1 MPILPGL
8 ARKPVQDGI
17 AVVLKVATGPAA
29 STSSGSL
36 VSCWPLAGKVAS
48 LCGKATE
55 WTLMSLKMP
64 QPPSPNLVWRFNKG
78 DFLLEREHSLSMHSA
93 QEGVSIS

>member
-17 AVVLKVATGPAA
+17 AVVLKVTTGPAA

-36 VSCWPLAGKVAS
+36 VSCWPLAGKMAS
-48 LCGKATE
+48 LCGKDNRVDPDE
-55 WTLMSLKMP
+55 LKDAP
-64 QPPSPNLVWRFNKG
+64 APLPRL
-78 DFLLEREHSLSMHSA
+78 
-93 QEGVSIS
+93 GVEIQ